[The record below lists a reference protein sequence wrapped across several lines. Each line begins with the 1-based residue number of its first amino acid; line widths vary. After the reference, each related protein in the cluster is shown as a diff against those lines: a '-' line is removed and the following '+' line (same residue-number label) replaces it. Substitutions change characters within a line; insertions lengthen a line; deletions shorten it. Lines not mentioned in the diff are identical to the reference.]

1 MINMR
6 IDKSPNVVTLKSAE
20 PEKGVD
26 MSPSLEGIPI
36 FKEAIKQFTS
46 TLSFPSV
53 GESNIL
59 YIDQS
64 VNKSYRWDSNDSYY
78 YVVGSDYN
86 DIEVING
93 GGADL

>member
-36 FKEAIKQFTS
+36 FKEFVVNQNSGENNIKFWTGTIEEYNLIEIKS
-46 TLSFPSV
+46 ADTLYFC
-53 GESNIL
+53 L
-59 YIDQS
+59 
-64 VNKSYRWDSNDSYY
+64 
-78 YVVGSDYN
+78 
-86 DIEVING
+86 
-93 GGADL
+93 